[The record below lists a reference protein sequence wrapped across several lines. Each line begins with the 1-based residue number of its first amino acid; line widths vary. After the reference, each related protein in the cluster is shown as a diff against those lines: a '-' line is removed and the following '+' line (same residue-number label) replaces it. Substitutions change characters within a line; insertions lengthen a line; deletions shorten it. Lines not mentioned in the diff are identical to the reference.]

1 MADDPK
7 QQLAEL
13 EKLRKKYEQLTKQ
26 PAPSFDTNGAQKM
39 KAAIQA
45 MSDALEEATDRA
57 ADLSEGFKGIYDI
70 NVAIL
75 SELKKGYDATSLAT
89 KAQNKLLDISQK
101 LKYDQQGLADLNKK
115 QLLTLQAKQKIAEQD
130 FREQAERLAKEK
142 IGLNYANSF
151 NVATISKCFICF
163 R

>member
-7 QQLAEL
+7 KQLAEL
-13 EKLRKKYEQLTKQ
+13 ERLKKEYEKLTKQ
-26 PAPSFDTNGAQKM
+26 QAASFDTSTPLKM

-45 MSDALEEATDRA
+45 MSDALKEATDRA

-151 NVATISKCFICF
+151 NVATIEKLKFF
-163 R
+163 FK

>member
-13 EKLRKKYEQLTKQ
+13 EKLKKKYEQLTKQ
-26 PAPSFDTNGAQKM
+26 QAASFDTSTPLKM
-39 KAAIQA
+39 RAAIQA
-45 MSDALEEATDRA
+45 MSDALKEATDQA

-101 LKYDQQGLADLNKK
+101 LKYDQQGLAD
-115 QLLTLQAKQKIAEQD
+115 
-130 FREQAERLAKEK
+130 
-142 IGLNYANSF
+142 
-151 NVATISKCFICF
+151 
-163 R
+163 